1 MSLRVRRPARLVS
14 FERLVEDAFGGLVAE
29 HGFEGPFAESFP
41 HAQERVT
48 YRRGRAVVDVTLGDG
63 RTGVGVDVT
72 TLSGDRVQLG
82 DERFQRR
89 DEAWE
94 DETRRLLGE
103 LADEL
108 ERRAGELLGT
118 LEELAAGACE
128 RLRFL
133 ESELGFGPARMST
146 QGRVLELTWKHGDA
160 RRAVSLFL
168 TAHGIDSGW
177 VGRLD
182 AAGRRRPLDR
192 DTIGHDWYDLR
203 DLGVEPRP
211 ALSPAEQLDAYADAL
226 SDAGERLL
234 DDWRFERG

>member
-48 YRRGRAVVDVTLGDG
+48 YRQGRAVVDVTLGDG
-63 RTGVGVDVT
+63 RIGVGVDVT
-72 TLSGDRVQLG
+72 TPSGDRVQLG

-168 TAHGIDSGW
+168 TVHGIDGGW